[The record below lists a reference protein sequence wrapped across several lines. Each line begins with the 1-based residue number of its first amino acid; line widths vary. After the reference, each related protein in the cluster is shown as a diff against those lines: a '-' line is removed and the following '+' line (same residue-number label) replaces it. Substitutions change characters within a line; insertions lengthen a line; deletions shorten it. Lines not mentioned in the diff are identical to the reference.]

1 MKLEGRNAPFIF
13 LLGVNFAITIL
24 IGDHF
29 ATPAEA
35 DKGAVVATA
44 VLFQLQAITAS
55 TQAPAAL
62 ASAEPALDLARQV
75 SGPAGTLTDPDL
87 RAGLV
92 PWPRTLESAELA
104 LLKQLCATILPA
116 DERSPSA
123 ADLACHDFID
133 EWVSAPYPRQQR
145 DRKIILAG
153 LNWLDQQ
160 ATEQNQAETF
170 LQLEPAQQAAILDSI
185 CTPAST
191 NREAAGFFATAGP
204 CMRRFFYH
212 PSGNG

>member
-1 MKLEGRNAPFIF
+1 MR
-13 LLGVNFAITIL
+13 
-24 IGDHF
+24 D
-29 ATPAEA
+29 
-35 DKGAVVATA
+35 
-44 VLFQLQAITAS
+44 Q
-55 TQAPAAL
+55 
-62 ASAEPALDLARQV
+62 
-75 SGPAGTLTDPDL
+75 
-87 RAGLV
+87 
-92 PWPRTLESAELA
+92 
-104 LLKQLCATILPA
+104 LPA

-185 CTPAST
+185 CTPASAT
-191 NREAAGFFATAGP
+191 NREAAGFRYCGP
-204 CMRRFFYH
+204 LYAALFYH